1 MSVQI
6 QLRGKDGKLHTFE
19 EKHIT
24 AGKRLEMMDLVPEQY
39 PDVSSREFYEIEL
52 DFIAGLFKDERVSR
66 EAILEG
72 IDSWNLDNFMQGV
85 MAQLMGYDPKVI
97 LESESPETKSNNE

>member
-6 QLRGKDGKLHTFE
+6 QLLGQDGKLHTYE

-24 AGKRLEMMDLVPEQY
+24 ARKRLEMMDLVREKY
-39 PDVSSREFYEIEL
+39 PDASSREFYEIEL
-52 DFIAGLFKDERVSR
+52 DFVASLFEDERVTR
-66 EAILEG
+66 ETILDGVEAW
-72 IDSWNLDNFMQGV
+72 DLDNFMEGV